1 MTLQIPI
8 PEQLPTLKHTH
19 AHLKQEEMKCMM
31 QFRWRGCQS
40 TGTHFELV
48 RSELLDIKS
57 SRRDLFQGQNAEITS

>member
-8 PEQLPTLKHTH
+8 PEQLPTLKLGKH
-19 AHLKQEEMKCMM
+19 AHAHVKQEEMKCMM
-31 QFRWRGCQS
+31 QFRWRGCQP

-57 SRRDLFQGQNAEITS
+57 SRRDFISRAKC